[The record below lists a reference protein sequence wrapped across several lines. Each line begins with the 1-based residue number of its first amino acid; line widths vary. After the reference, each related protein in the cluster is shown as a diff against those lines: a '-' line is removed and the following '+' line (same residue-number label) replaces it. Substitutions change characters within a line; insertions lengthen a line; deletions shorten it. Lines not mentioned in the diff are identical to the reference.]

1 MSNWNLKLSVRER
14 TIILVKINMT
24 SFTTKFRDGAYL
36 KHTLTLPNSK
46 RRCSG
51 CSQPIQINP
60 LLFSICK
67 SRRYNWEILAKK
79 FTKYLYILAS
89 FKNLQDQNA
98 PKKYLFTF
106 ERNSCLIFKTSTLL
120 LIPIACKFRTFRS
133 VCFIEMFTQNI
144 GKWLINCNFVS

>member
-1 MSNWNLKLSVRER
+1 M
-14 TIILVKINMT
+14 KINIT

-36 KHTLTLPNSK
+36 KKPSMLNT
-46 RRCSG
+46 RRH
-51 CSQPIQINP
+51 SQIVKGDVVMSLPIQINP

-98 PKKYLFTF
+98 PKKYPFTF
-106 ERNSCLIFKTSTLL
+106 ARNSCLIFKTSTLL
-120 LIPIACKFRTFRS
+120 LIPIVCKFRTFRS